1 MTTLN
6 NLTHTLQQWMRWMRL
21 QRALTWAVR
30 GLVAALVLSMLIG
43 GVGLYQAKLLKYEF
57 LTLVISFVL
66 LLPMLFGIVAFFW
79 KINPIMAARY
89 FDRVFHLE
97 ERVSTALELRAEDH
111 THEIIQKQLGDAISA
126 SRGVKPSRDLPLRIK
141 KLDGI
146 LALIFT
152 LLIGTLWFRG
162 EGLFVAASQQREVE
176 QAIAAQQIQ
185 IEEIIKEIN
194 ENDALTAEQKQ
205 ELAKPL
211 EEALQSLEENP
222 SLENAVS
229 VLTTTGEKLQALSS
243 EQAGETAQALK
254 ETGTSLESQAG
265 TPMESV
271 GKDLA
276 NGDFTKAANELSNMD
291 LSQMTPEELQ
301 KLAEQLNAAAESLAS
316 TNPQMAQSLQQ
327 AADAIQNGDLA
338 AAQQA
343 LANASTQLANASQQ
357 IASSQMANQAASQVQ
372 AGAGQLLAAGG
383 GQTPQELASAQGNN
397 QSGQNGSSA
406 GAGSGSGDAPDS
418 NQPGGEAGSS
428 PIQQNNGAGDG
439 GESTY
444 EQIYSPSLLTNADG
458 SPLGLPSTGTDGEVV
473 GTTPTTATDGQS
485 LVPYTNVFSYY
496 EQFYY
501 QAVENGEVPAQFY
514 DLIRNYFISLK

>member
-1 MTTLN
+1 MTTIN
-6 NLTHTLQQWMRWMRL
+6 NLSHTLQTWMRWMRL

-43 GVGLYQAKLLKYEF
+43 GVGLYQAKLLKREF
-57 LTLVISFVL
+57 LALVITFVT

-79 KINPIMAARY
+79 KIHPLKAARY
-89 FDRVFHLE
+89 FDRAFHLE
-97 ERVSTALELRAEDH
+97 ERISTALELSAEDH
-111 THEIIQKQLGDAISA
+111 AKEIIQKQLDDAVSA
-126 SRGVKPSRDLPLRIK
+126 SRGVKPSRDLPLRFK

-162 EGLFVAASQQREVE
+162 ETLFAAASQQRAVE
-176 QAIAAQQIQ
+176 QAIAEQQAQ

-194 ENDALTAEQKQ
+194 ENDLLTAEQKQ

-229 VLTTTGEKLQALSS
+229 VLTNTGEKLQALSS
-243 EQAGETAQALK
+243 EQAGQTAQALK
-254 ETGTSLESQAG
+254 ETGSSLESQAG
-265 TPMESV
+265 TPLESV

-276 NGDFTKAANELSNMD
+276 NGDFAKAASDLNNMD
-291 LSQMTPEELQ
+291 LSQMSPAELQ
-301 KLAEQLNAAAESLAS
+301 KLAEQLDAMAESLAS
-316 TNPQMAQSLQQ
+316 TNPQMAEALKN
-327 AADAIQNGDLA
+327 AAEAIKNGDLA

-343 LANASTQLANASQQ
+343 LANASTQLANTSQQ
-357 IASSQMANQAASQVQ
+357 VTASQMANQAAGQVQ

-383 GQTPQELASAQGNN
+383 NASAQGQGNN
-397 QSGQNGSSA
+397 QGGQNDGGG
-406 GAGSGSGDAPDS
+406 GAGSGSGDAPQS
-418 NQPGGEAGSS
+418 NQQGDEAGSS
-428 PIQQNNGAGDG
+428 PIPQNNGAGDG
-439 GESTY
+439 GESAY
-444 EQIYSPSLLTNADG
+444 EQIYAPSLLSGEGGDTF
-458 SPLGLPSTGTDGEVV
+458 GLPSTGTDGDVV
-473 GTTPTTATDGQS
+473 GTSPTTATDGQS
-485 LVPYTNVFSYY
+485 LVPYTDVFSQY

-501 QAVENGEVPAQFY
+501 QAIENGEVPAQFY